1 MTMRL
6 RSATPRLAVD
16 ATVKVLSGLSA
27 CAGIAILAW
36 ILWEVGRRG
45 IGSIERSF
53 FFELPTPPGMGGGGV
68 GNCILGTLMITG
80 LATAIGV
87 PIGIFAGI
95 YLAEY
100 DEHSRLASAARFV
113 SSVLMG
119 MPSIIVGVFVYTLVV
134 VPFGHFSGY
143 AGSLALAIMML
154 PIVTRTTE
162 DMLRLVP
169 NTLRESALALGAPRW
184 RVTLQIVFRSARPGP
199 SQASRR
205 RPGRPMP
212 GFGRSAT
219 LAGMDLLAR
228 ITIDPEQCGGRPC
241 IRGLRIRVTDVLE
254 LLAAGESQEQILAQ
268 YPYLEREDILASLEY
283 AAQSVNHP

>member
-184 RVTLQIVFRSARPGP
+184 RVTLQIVFRSAR
-199 SQASRR
+199 
-205 RPGRPMP
+205 
-212 GFGRSAT
+212 
-219 LAGMDLLAR
+219 AGLLTGVLLAIAR
-228 ITIDPEQCGGRPC
+228 VSGEAAPLLFTALNSPYWVETLSQPTANLTVTIFNFAMSPYEDWQKLAWGSSLLITAG
-241 IRGLRIRVTDVLE
+241 VLVLSVGARFALSE
-254 LLAAGESQEQILAQ
+254 RRHAA
-268 YPYLEREDILASLEY
+268 
-283 AAQSVNHP
+283 